1 MTTIHLIQIIAKT
14 LNLMMFYFR
23 PYNQADLALL
33 RLVIQGDLSYRA
45 VTYRPQ
51 VIIHLVITCI
61 TPAMPRRDEYP
72 TISSNSNL
80 SNNSQCHL
88 RELWRCP
95 SHYSSSN
102 SRDLHRGRSRTRPT
116 ITLSSWVRVVQ
127 KRVPTLGLRVTGEK
141 ACTTITRYLYDKS
154 PSDIPL
160 NLIKRTKQ
168 WRVKTE
174 KYSFFAEK
182 DNEDIEIF
190 VVDCVT
196 VIFVKQQQQER
207 LAGMKPDLKC
217 FLLRFWFWSAMI
229 PTPVV
234 YFACV
239 NVCER
244 KRWMN
249 SCQSACRLR
258 YVTYGQLVV
267 FYLIFPLL
275 SKLQGTKSFISRESL
290 HLLEARTRLHRPI
303 QKIHAHSLPS

>member
-45 VTYRPQ
+45 
-51 VIIHLVITCI
+51 
-61 TPAMPRRDEYP
+61 DEYP
-72 TISSNSNL
+72 TISSSSNL

-190 VVDCVT
+190 VVDCAT
-196 VIFVKQQQQER
+196 VLFVKQQQEER